1 MASEEAALV
10 LVLALTA
17 ELVSEENALVLVL
30 ALTAEHVRIVRQR
43 STCAQ
48 KQRAGPQRMPV
59 GRARSVAGTTSTG
72 DGP

>member
-30 ALTAEHVRIVRQR
+30 A
-43 STCAQ
+43 
-48 KQRAGPQRMPV
+48 
-59 GRARSVAGTTSTG
+59 
-72 DGP
+72 